1 MTRVI
6 APYPSDSFD
15 RLADL
20 IALIIDAKAAKKY
33 IDDMRESTAEM
44 QAERLQNEKSIA
56 DLGAATEKAEKAVT
70 KAETAAAKAEAEKE
84 AAKAEMERLALARGE
99 IQSHTANLESRRAE
113 LDEWY
118 RQAKGEID
126 GLKTEAQIAK
136 TKAEADA
143 AEVERLKAV
152 LAEKLA
158 LLQA

>member
-6 APYPSDSFD
+6 APYPSDTFD

-33 IDDMRESTAEM
+33 IEDMKESTAEM

-84 AAKAEMERLALARGE
+84 AAKAEMERLALARGK
-99 IQSHTANLESRRAE
+99 SSRIPPT
-113 LDEWY
+113 W
-118 RQAKGEID
+118 
-126 GLKTEAQIAK
+126 
-136 TKAEADA
+136 
-143 AEVERLKAV
+143 KAV
-152 LAEKLA
+152 A
-158 LLQA
+158 LNWTNGIARLRAILMGSRPKRRLPKRKPRRMLLK